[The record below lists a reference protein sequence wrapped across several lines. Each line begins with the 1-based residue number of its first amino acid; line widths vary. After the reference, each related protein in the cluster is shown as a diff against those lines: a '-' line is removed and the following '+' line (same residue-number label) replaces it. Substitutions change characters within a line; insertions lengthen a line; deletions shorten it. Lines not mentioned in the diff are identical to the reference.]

1 MQARA
6 RILGHP
12 VHQIL
17 IVFPLGLLATSF
29 FFDLAWLA
37 KGSEQLAIVS
47 WWMIFAGVVGG
58 AAASIFGLIDWL
70 AIPRGTRARRV
81 GAWHGGA
88 FLIVAVLFAA
98 SWILRRDAPAH
109 PEGTELLL
117 SALGVLLTV
126 VTGWLGGELAER
138 MEETE
143 PSPLGRGE
151 G

>member
-1 MQARA
+1 MQPRA

-58 AAASIFGLIDWL
+58 GAASIFGLIDWL

-88 FLIVAVLFAA
+88 FLIVAALFAG

-109 PEGTELLL
+109 PESAALTL